1 MRLLLADDEKELS
14 NALVAILKHSSYTV
28 DAVYNGTDA
37 LDYALTG
44 NYDGIILDIM
54 MPGLDGTEV
63 LKQLRDRGI
72 STPVLFLTAKSEI
85 TDRINGT
92 VKRLKKICRIN
103 GLDLGAD
110 DYLTKPFDMREL
122 LARIRAM
129 LRRKSDFSPVNLT
142 CGNLTLDRN
151 GYELFTPDHERIRL
165 AGREFQMMEMLM
177 DSPGRIVSV
186 DTFMSHIWSDGEADV
201 NVVWVNISNLRKK
214 ILSLDATCEIKA
226 CRGVGYSINEIK

>member
-63 LKQLRDRGI
+63 LKKLRTVGI
-72 STPVLFLTAKSEI
+72 STPVLFLTAKSDVD
-85 TDRINGT
+85 DRI
-92 VKRLKKICRIN
+92 K

-110 DYLTKPFDMREL
+110 DYLTKPFDMGEL

-151 GYELFTPDHERIRL
+151 VYELSTPNHKRIRL

-177 DSPGRIVSV
+177 DTPGRIVSV

-214 ILSLDATCEIKA
+214 ILSLHANCEITA
-226 CRGVGYSINEIK
+226 CRGIGYSINVIKPGKPEL